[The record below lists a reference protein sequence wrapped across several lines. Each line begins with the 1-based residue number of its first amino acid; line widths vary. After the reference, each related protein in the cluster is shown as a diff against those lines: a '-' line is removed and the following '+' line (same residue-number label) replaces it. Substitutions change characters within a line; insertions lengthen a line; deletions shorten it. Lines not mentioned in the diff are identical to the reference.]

1 MEKGK
6 ALGSNEIFADEIEVG
21 EELKVTAIDTEG
33 EEHEVELDLQ
43 EEELEEEEHEV
54 ELDLQEGEL
63 EEEEYEVD
71 LDLQEEELEEEEH
84 EADLDLQEEE
94 LEGEEH
100 EADLDLQEDDLEGE
114 ESEVTEDESQE
125 QFDSQDSDGDFT
137 LDELIPVKTKAISK
151 VVGDPG
157 VLSIIKSDNGG
168 KRITFAKNIMEKLNN
183 PVKLQV
189 ALARKGI
196 VVGEQIPN
204 KTGHFPVKKSGAK
217 GVIYSGGLV
226 EEIAK
231 EYNLD
236 FSNRVSITFQKVV
249 YKSMDG
255 QTLAF
260 FKLVE

>member
-1 MEKGK
+1 MEKSK
-6 ALGSNEIFADEIEVG
+6 VLGSNAIITDEIEVG
-21 EELKVTAIDTEG
+21 EELEVTGIDTEG
-33 EEHEVELDLQ
+33 EEQ
-43 EEELEEEEHEV
+43 EV
-54 ELDLQEGEL
+54 ELDLQEGELEEEECEVDLDLQEEEL

-71 LDLQEEELEEEEH
+71 LDLQEEELEVEEQ
-84 EADLDLQEEE
+84 EADLDLQEN
-94 LEGEEH
+94 
-100 EADLDLQEDDLEGE
+100 DLEGE
-114 ESEVTEDESQE
+114 ENEVAEDESQD
-125 QFDSQDSDGDFT
+125 QFDTQDSEDDFS

-151 VVGDPG
+151 VVGNPG
-157 VLSIIKSDNGG
+157 VISIIKSNNGG

-204 KTGHFPVKKSGAK
+204 KSGHFPVKKSGAK

-260 FKLVE
+260 FKLAE